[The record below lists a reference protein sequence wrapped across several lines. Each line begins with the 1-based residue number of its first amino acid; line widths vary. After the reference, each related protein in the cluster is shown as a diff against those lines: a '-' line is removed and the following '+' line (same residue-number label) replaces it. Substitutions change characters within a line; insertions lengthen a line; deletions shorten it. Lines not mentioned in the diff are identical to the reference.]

1 MKRISFLIAICLAGA
16 MSAQTPNEYD
26 RWASD
31 NIGYYSTAP
40 RSEIVVLPFFQQQA
54 LYNLFSPEKKVAVW
68 EYKAEDIRNS
78 ENLTAAEKKTL
89 LKFLRKYAKTR
100 YLDIKSDRK
109 YHIRFRKA
117 GDELE
122 SVLRQ
127 RYNWDERKIFRYL
140 ECWLTDAEYE
150 AYCAK
155 YDVKG

>member
-1 MKRISFLIAICLAGA
+1 MKRISFLIAICLAGS

-78 ENLTAAEKKTL
+78 ENRTAAEKKAL

-100 YLDIKSDRK
+100 
-109 YHIRFRKA
+109 
-117 GDELE
+117 
-122 SVLRQ
+122 
-127 RYNWDERKIFRYL
+127 
-140 ECWLTDAEYE
+140 
-150 AYCAK
+150 
-155 YDVKG
+155 

>member
-68 EYKAEDIRNS
+68 EYKPDCCREED
-78 ENLTAAEKKTL
+78 TA
-89 LKFLRKYAKTR
+89 
-100 YLDIKSDRK
+100 
-109 YHIRFRKA
+109 
-117 GDELE
+117 
-122 SVLRQ
+122 
-127 RYNWDERKIFRYL
+127 
-140 ECWLTDAEYE
+140 
-150 AYCAK
+150 
-155 YDVKG
+155 